1 MRFRIIFALL
11 VSVTL
16 SSLCVAQP
24 TPEDLKRF
32 KEYPEL
38 VKNKVLNENLKIN
51 WLDENG
57 SNFWYE
63 EALPDGKF
71 QVYKVEPTS
80 GKRLKL
86 DKKPESKEPAIKSGG
101 KTIFDKNI
109 SKEPAEDAF
118 GVVNEFFI
126 KNSNVWY
133 RNKQDKT
140 EHPLTFDGSYGAPYS
155 DDLSV
160 SFDKQKLVAYRV
172 FPGSEHNLQ
181 IVESS
186 PKGELYPKLFSKA
199 YRKPGD
205 AVDVK
210 QFVAFDFTRKENPLE
225 PVAIDNALFPN
236 QWKVL
241 PILWLVDSSELIV
254 RYNQRGHQVYRYL
267 AFNPTTGA
275 VRIVHEQ
282 KTDTFI
288 DYWKKDMYSLNGPTK
303 EIIVMSEES
312 GWNHLY
318 LVDLVEGKVKN
329 AITQGEWVV
338 RDLSWVDWRN
348 RTAYVIVMG
357 VNSDEDPYNKHLAKV
372 KLDGS
377 EFKLLT
383 EAKANHE
390 ITWSPDNK
398 YFIDK
403 YSTPETFPTYELRDT
418 DGTKILDVVKADGSA
433 LQATGWKA
441 PQPFVAKGRDGKTDI
456 YGIIWRPSNF
466 DPNKKYPVI
475 DNIYAGPYDVFT
487 PKSFE
492 SFQMQQQLAEIGFIV
507 VRCDGMGTNW
517 RSKAFHDVCWKNL
530 KDGGLPDHVAW
541 IKAAAE
547 KEPAMDLTRVG
558 IFGASAG
565 GQNAVSALMWHNDF
579 YKAAVAGSGTYDNR
593 MDKIAWTEQWM
604 GWPVDQSY
612 FENSNTDHADLLKG
626 HLALVVGEMDDNV
639 DPSTTMQFAS
649 ALVKAG
655 KNFDLIVVPGGNHYC
670 PESEFGRLKRAE
682 FFVRH
687 FYGIE
692 LLNND

>member
-1 MRFRIIFALL
+1 
-11 VSVTL
+11 
-16 SSLCVAQP
+16 
-24 TPEDLKRF
+24 
-32 KEYPEL
+32 
-38 VKNKVLNENLKIN
+38 
-51 WLDENG
+51 
-57 SNFWYE
+57 
-63 EALPDGKF
+63 
-71 QVYKVEPTS
+71 
-80 GKRLKL
+80 
-86 DKKPESKEPAIKSGG
+86 
-101 KTIFDKNI
+101 
-109 SKEPAEDAF
+109 
-118 GVVNEFFI
+118 
-126 KNSNVWY
+126 
-133 RNKQDKT
+133 

-160 SFDKQKLVAYRV
+160 SFDKQKLIAYRV

-338 RDLSWVDWRN
+338 RDISWVDWRN

-372 KLDGS
+372 KLDGT

-456 YGIIWRPSNF
+456 YGLIWRPSNF

-507 VRCDGMGTNW
+507 IRCDGMGTNW

-670 PESEFGRLKRAE
+670 PETEFGRLKRAE

-687 FYGIE
+687 FYGME